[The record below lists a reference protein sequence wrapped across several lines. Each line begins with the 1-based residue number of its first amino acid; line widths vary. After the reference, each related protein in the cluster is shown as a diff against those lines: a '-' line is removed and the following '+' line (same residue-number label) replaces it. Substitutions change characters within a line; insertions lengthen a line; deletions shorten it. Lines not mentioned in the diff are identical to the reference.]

1 MDWKGMHQTGIG
13 NRIINRDMTTN
24 PFYNLDF
31 KDPPAG
37 LADRVMLRVRG
48 YETRKIVFKRSLGIF
63 SLVGFWFSIN
73 QLLSELATSGFG
85 DYLNMFFSDTKEVL
99 AFAPDFGI
107 LLLESMPVWGLLSC
121 LACGLILILSARGSF
136 RPMFR

>member
-1 MDWKGMHQTGIG
+1 MHQKRVG

-31 KDPPAG
+31 KDLPVG
-37 LADRVMLRVRG
+37 LADRIILRVRR
-48 YETRKIVFKRSLGIF
+48 YEARKIVFKRSLGIF
-63 SLVGFWFSIN
+63 SLVGFWFSGN

-85 DYLNMFFSDTKEVL
+85 DYLSIFFSDTKEML

-121 LACGLILILSARGSF
+121 LVCGLVLILSARGSF
-136 RPMFR
+136 RPIFR